1 MPLPV
6 KSRLAAIKR
15 VAIVVVVGAAAFAMG
30 QAVRPGNPLHDWLA
44 PPRAGGGGARSTAAA
59 DDHDHHDDHHHEH
72 PGHRDET
79 AIELSPQAQRNIGM
93 QLMKIAPGTFERTIT
108 VPAVIVERP
117 GRSEVAVTAALSG
130 IVQKIYP
137 LEGQAVVPGESLFE
151 LRLTHEELVQG
162 QTDFLR
168 TAEEL
173 DIVNRE
179 IARLEPL
186 AEKGAIAIKTIID
199 HRYEREKLLGIQRA
213 QRQGLLL
220 HGLSTDQIDQIL
232 KSRTLLQSLTIRVPQ
247 GRDDPAVPGAKGSIY
262 QVQKLQVERGQY
274 VEAGQQLCVLT
285 DHAELYIEGKAF
297 EQDAA
302 ALNQLADKRWSVSAL
317 FERQGQKPAQ
327 IAGLTLLYVADKVET
342 DSRTLRFFV
351 RLPNLMVRDSK
362 TPEGH
367 RFVAWKFKPGQR
379 LQLQVPV
386 AVWTDRIV
394 LPEDAVVQD
403 GAEYFVFQQNGDHFD
418 RRPVHVE
425 YRDATSVVVANDGS
439 LYPGDTVV
447 TSGAQQMHLALK
459 NKSAGGID
467 PHAGHQH

>member
-1 MPLPV
+1 MPPHEP
-6 KSRLAAIKR
+6 SAPSSNKR
-15 VAIVVVVGAAAFAMG
+15 VAIGLIAAIAALALVSFYIRSGNLLEWLGDSA
-30 QAVRPGNPLHDWLA
+30 APGSGDAH
-44 PPRAGGGGARSTAAA
+44 STAQA
-59 DDHDHHDDHHHEH
+59 DDDDHHHDH
-72 PGHRDET
+72 PGHREET
-79 AIELSPQAQRNIGM
+79 SIELSPQAQRNIGM
-93 QLMKIAPGTFERTIT
+93 QLMKIVPRAFERTIT

-179 IARLEPL
+179 IVRLEPL

-247 GRDDPAVPGAKGSIY
+247 GRDDPATPGAKGPIY
-262 QVQKLQVERGQY
+262 HVQKLQVERGQY

-302 ALNQLADKRWSVSAL
+302 ALNQLADKHWSVSAL
-317 FERQGQKPAQ
+317 FETPGQKTAQ
-327 IAGLTLLYVADKVET
+327 LTGLTLLYVADKVET

-351 RLPNLMVRDSK
+351 RLPNLMVRDSQ

-459 NKSAGGID
+459 NKSSGGID
-467 PHAGHQH
+467 PHAGHHH